1 MLDIM
6 QNYESIRQV
15 IHDVTLMNNRFLNK
29 ALDGN
34 IPATQRMLR
43 MVRNL
48 MLKYSE
54 VTRGRRKREHAS
66 IVERWICIFLIPEKS
81 TRLYQRPM

>member
-1 MLDIM
+1 M
-6 QNYESIRQV
+6 ERS
-15 IHDVTLMNNRFLNK
+15 FLNK

-43 MVRNL
+43 IMLNNDKIKVRNL
-48 MLKYSE
+48 MLRFSE
-54 VTRGRRKREHAS
+54 MMKVRRQKEHVS
-66 IVERWICIFLIPEKS
+66 IAERWICTSLIQEKS